1 GVPVIASNLGGLAE
15 VVQHERNGL
24 LFRAGDSGSLRATI
38 ERLAGDPSLFGRLLP
53 TPPPSIAAS
62 YPAVRALYQ
71 GR

>member
-1 GVPVIASNLGGLAE
+1 VPVIASDLGGLAE

-24 LFRAGDSGSLRATI
+24 LFRAGDAAALREAI
-38 ERLAGDPSLFGRLLP
+38 ERLAGDPGLFARLQP

-62 YPAVRALYQ
+62 YPTVRALYA